1 MRRREVLKLAGSG
14 LLAAPYVITGAHAQA
29 KWPDKPVKMIV
40 PFAAGG
46 ATDLLARPWADALG
60 KAFGQQFV
68 IENRGGASG
77 LIGAEAAFKSA
88 PDGYTLFFTS
98 NSTVVFQPL
107 LRKVNFDPKK
117 FIPVARMGDSISG
130 FIVHPKHGFKTL
142 DDLIKFAKANPGKL
156 TFGSSGAGTTTHL
169 RYEMLKFKT
178 GIDILHVPYRGGAD
192 SITDLLAGVIDIMN
206 EGSTLPHA
214 KAGKLTLLNVNHFER
229 FAEFP
234 DVPTLTEAGI
244 KDADVPVWFGLYA
257 PPGTPMDIVEAL
269 NAKINEI
276 SATPDMKTK
285 MQLVS
290 AVPVVQK
297 LADLQKHLD
306 NDYKSIGDL
315 IQAANIKIDQ

>member
-1 MRRREVLKLAGSG
+1 MRRRDVIRLAGAS
-14 LLAAPYVITGAHAQA
+14 LLAAPFITTGAMAQA
-29 KWPDKPVKMIV
+29 KWPEKPVKLIV

-46 ATDLLARPWADALG
+46 ATDLLARPWAEWFS

-107 LRKVNFDPKK
+107 LRKVNFDTKK
-117 FIPVARMGDSISG
+117 FVAVARMGDSISG

-142 DDLIKFAKANPGKL
+142 DDLVKFAKANPGKL

-169 RYEMLKFKT
+169 RYEMLKYKT
-178 GIDILHVPYRGGAD
+178 GIDILHVPYRGGSD

-257 PPGTPMDIVEAL
+257 PPGTPKEIVEKL
-269 NAKINEI
+269 NATANEI
-276 SATPDMKTK
+276 SKTPEAKAK

-290 AVPVVQK
+290 AVPVSQG
-297 LADLQKHLD
+297 LAELQKHWD
-306 NDYKSIGDL
+306 DDFSSIEAL
-315 IQAANIKIDQ
+315 IKAANIKIEP